1 MSNAAKAIGGPQ
13 ERPCPVCGFH
23 ATPRKGRQRSLPQHR
38 RYFSLMHAVLHHWPE
53 THERQFAD
61 IHELRA
67 WLQMKAG
74 WRDVAAQIPIVG
86 MPRDKTIMIVE
97 AAIRAA
103 GSNALPVLHGSTM
116 VIFKPRSISFA
127 TMGPQEFGHLNDEVE
142 RVIRQETGLEPDQL
156 MKETENNP

>member
-1 MSNAAKAIGGPQ
+1 MSNAAKAIGVPQ
-13 ERPCPVCGFH
+13 EKPCPVCGFH
-23 ATPRKGRQRSLPQHR
+23 ATPRKGRARSLPQHR

-53 THERQFAD
+53 THERQFSD

-86 MPRDKTIMIVE
+86 MPRDKTVLIVE
-97 AAIRAA
+97 AAIKAA

-116 VIFKPRSISFA
+116 VIFKPKSVAFA
-127 TMGPQEFGHLNDEVE
+127 KMGPQEFGLLNDAVE
-142 RVIRQETGLEPDQL
+142 RVIRQETGLDPEEVLRQT
-156 MKETENNP
+156 ETAA

>member
-1 MSNAAKAIGGPQ
+1 MSNSAKAIGASAKA
-13 ERPCPVCGFH
+13 CPVCGFH
-23 ATPRKGRQRSLPQHR
+23 AEPRKGRARSLPQHR
-38 RYFSLMHAVLHHWPE
+38 RYFKIMNALFHHWPE
-53 THERQFAD
+53 SHERQFAD
-61 IHELRA
+61 PEELRA